1 MELSM
6 LRVLELAKLIKDVL
20 IRMKIKN
27 GVSLD
32 DIQVELWK
40 SLGDEMISWLIRLFN
55 RIQHSRKIL
64 DK

>member
-32 DIQVELWK
+32 DIPVELWK

>member
-27 GVSLD
+27 GASLD
-32 DIQVELWK
+32 DILVELWK
-40 SLGDEMISWLIRLFN
+40 SLRNEMMSWLIRLFN
-55 RIQHSRKIL
+55 RILHSRKIL

>member
-27 GVSLD
+27 GASLD
-32 DIQVELWK
+32 DILVELWK
-40 SLGDEMISWLIRLFN
+40 SLGDEMMSWLIRLFN

>member
-27 GVSLD
+27 GASLD
-32 DIQVELWK
+32 DILVELWK
-40 SLGDEMISWLIRLFN
+40 SLGDEMMSWLIRLFN
-55 RIQHSRKIL
+55 RILHSRKIL

>member
-32 DIQVELWK
+32 DIPVELWK
-40 SLGDEMISWLIRLFN
+40 SLGDEMMSWLIRLFN
-55 RIQHSRKIL
+55 RILHSRKIL